1 MTVKDK
7 VLDILKKNQG
17 NPISGEFMAE
27 EIGAS
32 RAGVWKAIN
41 ALRESGYRISASTN
55 RGYIL
60 QKSDVLSSSAVLA
73 ELAAPAFESAPAGNV
88 GVQGAQGEPALH
100 AAQVEQDN
108 SGAHGGS
115 SYPTAP
121 AFESVPAE
129 KTVGVQGAQFRLAP
143 YAQRLHVLNT
153 VDSTNEELKRLVISG
168 IPAGTTVLA
177 DEQTAGKGRLGRG
190 FHSPKSAGIYLSY
203 LMKPRCDLSK
213 ALLITAGAA
222 VACARAIRFVTG
234 VAPGIKWVNDIYM
247 STSGKYEYKKVAG
260 ILTEAI
266 TDFESGQ
273 IDSVIIGIG
282 INCSGAPDNFPADIR
297 NSAGSIE
304 HIAEKSFDR
313 NLLAAVMIRELDDIT
328 NLDFDSDIIR
338 KELISEYKEYSVVID
353 RDIFIYKRPYGGRG
367 PGLDDEGN
375 TIPGIP
381 AHVSDITD
389 DGGLQVEYSNGS
401 TEVFTTSEITLRI

>member
-27 EIGAS
+27 EIGVS

-115 SYPTAP
+115 SYPAAP
-121 AFESVPAE
+121 TFESAP
-129 KTVGVQGAQFRLAP
+129 TGNVGVQGAQFRLAP

-247 STSGKYEYKKVAG
+247 STSGNYEYKKVAG

-304 HIAEKSFDR
+304 YIAEKSFDR

>member
-1 MTVKDK
+1 MAVKDE
-7 VLDILKKNQG
+7 VLDILRKNQG
-17 NPISGEFMAE
+17 MPISGEFMAE
-27 EIGAS
+27 EIGVS
-32 RAGVWKAIN
+32 RAAVWKAIKG
-41 ALRESGYRISASTN
+41 LRESGYLISAGTN
-55 RGYIL
+55 KGYVL
-60 QKSDVLSSSAVLA
+60 QESDVLSSSAILA
-73 ELAAPAFESAPAGNV
+73 DLSALADRAEAQRQNACAAAPVLESAAADRAA
-88 GVQGAQGEPALH
+88 VQGARDEPAS
-100 AAQVEQDN
+100 QD
-108 SGAHGGS
+108 
-115 SYPTAP
+115 
-121 AFESVPAE
+121 
-129 KTVGVQGAQFRLAP
+129 AQFLLAP
-143 YAQRLHVLNT
+143 YAQRLHVLDT

-168 IPAGTTVLA
+168 IPAGTAVLA

-190 FHSPKSAGIYLSY
+190 FHSPKSSGIYLSY

-222 VACARAIRFVTG
+222 VACARAVRSVTG
-234 VAPGIKWVNDIYM
+234 VTPGIKWVNDIYM
-247 STSGKYEYKKVAG
+247 SRSGGRGHKKVAG

-282 INCSGAPDNFPADIR
+282 INCSGTPADFPADIR
-297 NSAGSIE
+297 NIAGSIE

-313 NLLAAVMIRELDDIT
+313 NLLAAAIIKELDDIT

-367 PGLDDEGN
+367 PGLDDDGN
-375 TIPGIP
+375 MIPGIP

-389 DGGLQVEYSNGS
+389 DGGLFVEYPDGS
-401 TEVFTTSEITLRI
+401 TEIFTTSEISLRI